1 MQHTLIILIVST
13 VLIASVVLFL
23 FLLTSTIS
31 GSIEII
37 TATIF
42 QEQDDNSKIKDN
54 MKDTKLIAL
63 HKTNVVPKV
72 KDYHDILSIDINKVN
87 DNKMLFTIELAGDAN
102 KNENYEIVY
111 LWLVYYYTTIA
122 SSAANIASTVENKFY
137 LYTVIIPNFGAGSN
151 FGNKEEG
158 WYLAIYN
165 NTDNSYTLPLSRISD
180 MPTNKVQVF
189 IDPIF
194 IGQPSSTFNYIVS
207 SMIRVNNTFL
217 DKSPDYLVDYVP
229 DNYESFW
236 KQYFGNEL

>member
-31 GSIEII
+31 NSIEI
-37 TATIF
+37 TATLF
-42 QEQDDNSKIKDN
+42 QEQYDNSKIKDT

-102 KNENYEIVY
+102 KNENYETVY
-111 LWLVYYYTTIA
+111 VWLVYYYTTTA
-122 SSAANIASTVENKFY
+122 VAANTASTVENEFY

-236 KQYFGNEL
+236 KQWFGNEL

>member
-13 VLIASVVLFL
+13 VLLASVVLFL

-31 GSIEII
+31 VSIEI

-87 DNKMLFTIELAGDAN
+87 DNKLLFTIDLAGDAN

-122 SSAANIASTVENKFY
+122 SSAANTASTVESKFH

-158 WYLAIYN
+158 WYLAIFN
-165 NTDNSYTLPLSRISD
+165 NTNNSYTLPLSRISD

-194 IGQPSSTFNYIVS
+194 IGYPSSTFNYIVS

-217 DKSPDYLVDYVP
+217 DKPPDYLVDYVP
-229 DNYESFW
+229 DNYNSFW
-236 KQYFGNEL
+236 KQWFR

>member
-1 MQHTLIILIVST
+1 MQQTLIILIVST
-13 VLIASVVLFL
+13 ILIASVVLFL

-31 GSIEII
+31 GSIEI

-54 MKDTKLIAL
+54 MKDTKLIAI

-102 KNENYEIVY
+102 KNENHEVVY
-111 LWLVYYYTTIA
+111 LWLVYYYTTFA
-122 SSAANIASTVENKFY
+122 SSSANTASTVENKFH

-158 WYLAIYN
+158 WYLAIFN
-165 NTDNSYTLPLSRISD
+165 KPAMLSSH
-180 MPTNKVQVF
+180 
-189 IDPIF
+189 
-194 IGQPSSTFNYIVS
+194 
-207 SMIRVNNTFL
+207 
-217 DKSPDYLVDYVP
+217 YL
-229 DNYESFW
+229 
-236 KQYFGNEL
+236 

>member
-31 GSIEII
+31 NSIEI
-37 TATIF
+37 TATLF
-42 QEQDDNSKIKDN
+42 QKQVDISKIKDD

-102 KNENYEIVY
+102 KNENYETVY
-111 LWLVYYYTTIA
+111 VWLVYYYTTTA
-122 SSAANIASTVENKFY
+122 VAANTASTVENEFH
-137 LYTVIIPNFGAGSN
+137 LYTIIIPNFGAGSN

-158 WYLAIYN
+158 WYLAIF
-165 NTDNSYTLPLSRISD
+165 
-180 MPTNKVQVF
+180 NK
-189 IDPIF
+189 PAMLT
-194 IGQPSSTFNYIVS
+194 SHY
-207 SMIRVNNTFL
+207 
-217 DKSPDYLVDYVP
+217 Y
-229 DNYESFW
+229 
-236 KQYFGNEL
+236 

>member
-1 MQHTLIILIVST
+1 MQYTLIILIVST
-13 VLIASVVLFL
+13 VLISSVVLFL
-23 FLLTSTIS
+23 FLLTSIIS
-31 GSIEII
+31 GSIEI

-87 DNKMLFTIELAGDAN
+87 DNKLLFTIDLAGDAN

-122 SSAANIASTVENKFY
+122 SSTANTASTVENKFH

>member
-1 MQHTLIILIVST
+1 MQQTLIILIVST
-13 VLIASVVLFL
+13 TLISSIVLSL
-23 FLLTSTIS
+23 FLLTSNTS
-31 GSIEII
+31 NRIEV
-37 TATIF
+37 TATIL
-42 QEQDDNSKIKDN
+42 QGQDDNSKIKDN
-54 MKDTKLIAL
+54 MKDTKLIVL
-63 HKTNVVPKV
+63 HKTNKVPKV

-87 DNKMLFTIELAGDAN
+87 DNKLLFTIDLAGDAN

-217 DKSPDYLVDYVP
+217 DKPPDYLVDYVP
-229 DNYESFW
+229 DNYNSFW
-236 KQYFGNEL
+236 KQWFG